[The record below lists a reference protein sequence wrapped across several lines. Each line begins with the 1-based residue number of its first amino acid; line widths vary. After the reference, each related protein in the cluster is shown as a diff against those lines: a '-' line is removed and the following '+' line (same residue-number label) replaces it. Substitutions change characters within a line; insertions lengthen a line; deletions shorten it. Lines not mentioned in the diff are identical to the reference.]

1 MMTAGSKPRVDE
13 PANVSSGFS
22 DQGGTSVIPPFKE
35 IYKIYFNFVWSS
47 AGHLGAPKD
56 AIDDLVQDVFL
67 VIHDRLHT
75 LQRPEA
81 LRSWIYGIV
90 RRTISDHRRARRT
103 RETLGATLGAEPKPS
118 HPSPLDVTEMNSDLA
133 ILKGILASLDEQKRE
148 IFVMVEVLE
157 MSVPEVAQAIEIPLN
172 TAYSRLRN
180 AREAFNQALALLE
193 SREKEIRR
201 P

>member
-1 MMTAGSKPRVDE
+1 MTAGSKPRVEDT
-13 PANVSSGFS
+13 ASLSGGNS
-22 DQGGTSVIPPFKE
+22 DQGSASAIPPFKD
-35 IYKIYFNFVWSS
+35 IYTNYFNFVWSS

-67 VIHDRLHT
+67 VIHARLHT
-75 LQRPEA
+75 LQRPDA

-90 RRTISDHRRARRT
+90 RRTISDYRRAKRT

-118 HPSPLDVTEMNSDLA
+118 NPSPLDITEMNSDLA
-133 ILKGILASLDEQKRE
+133 ILRGILASLDDQKRE
-148 IFVMVEVLE
+148 VFVMVEVLE

-180 AREAFNQALALLE
+180 AREAFNEALALLE
-193 SREKEIRR
+193 GREKEIRR